1 MGFIETLGIDI
12 IGKHADGVS
21 IECLVRKEF
30 LNFRGV
36 LHGGLTASVAD
47 SAMGI
52 AVSRHYG
59 PDTPVTTVEMKINYL
74 RPVVT
79 GKLVARSRIVRDG
92 KRICVGQVDIR
103 DGDDNLVA
111 VALTTFAVLQSAP

>member
-1 MGFIETLGIDI
+1 MGFIETLGIEVVGEHD
-12 IGKHADGVS
+12 DGVT

-30 LNFRGV
+30 FNFRGV

-59 PDTPVTTVEMKINYL
+59 QDNPVTTVEMKINYL
-74 RPVVT
+74 RPVFA
-79 GKLVARSRIVRDG
+79 GKLVARSRIVHDG
-92 KRICVGQVDIR
+92 KRICVGQVDVY
-103 DGDDNLVA
+103 DGEGNRVA
-111 VALTTFAVLQSAP
+111 VALTTFAVL

>member
-12 IGKHADGVS
+12 IENHADGVS

-30 LNFRGV
+30 FNFRGV
-36 LHGGLTASVAD
+36 VNGGLTARVAD

-74 RPVVT
+74 RPVAA

-92 KRICVGQVDIR
+92 KRICVGQVDVR

-111 VALTTFAVLQSAP
+111 IALTTFAVLKPAP

>member
-12 IGKHADGVS
+12 IENHADGVS

-30 LNFRGV
+30 FNFRGV
-36 LHGGLTASVAD
+36 VHGGLTASVAD

-74 RPVVT
+74 RPVAA

-92 KRICVGQVDIR
+92 KRICVGQVDVR

-111 VALTTFAVLQSAP
+111 IALTTFAVLKPAS